1 MVIFKVLYSGLT
13 KKIIA
18 ILIFLSLIFL
28 FNLKR
33 SWGQDSILIFAGAAS
48 KPALEEI
55 ARKFE
60 EETKIKVH
68 INFGGSGFVLSQ
80 MILSKKG
87 DIYFPG
93 SSDFME
99 KAKNLDVVFPETEKK
114 VVYLVPAIVVQKGN
128 PKNIRTLKDLTRDG
142 IRIVI
147 ANPHDV
153 CVGLYAV
160 EIIEES
166 LTEIEK
172 SKLRKNIVNYAES
185 CEKTATA
192 ISLKT
197 ADVAIGW
204 RVFKYWDGDRIDVV
218 PLKREEIKRI
228 GYIPIAVSKFTKNKH
243 LALKFIEFVISEK
256 GKSIFKKFHYFT
268 TPQEAFNWIG
278 ENKKV
283 GGEYELP
290 DYWK

>member
-228 GYIPIAVSKFTKNKH
+228 GYIPIAVSKFTKNKN

-256 GKSIFKKFHYFT
+256 GKSIFKKFHYFA

-283 GGEYELP
+283 GGEYKLP

>member
-1 MVIFKVLYSGLT
+1 MVIFKVLYTGLT

-28 FNLKR
+28 FNLKM

-228 GYIPIAVSKFTKNKH
+228 GYIPIAVSKFTKNKN

-256 GKSIFKKFHYFT
+256 GKSIFKKFHYFA

-283 GGEYELP
+283 GGEYKLP

>member
-1 MVIFKVLYSGLT
+1 MAKIGFLVFFFFIFTSN
-13 KKIIA
+13 
-18 ILIFLSLIFL
+18 IFA
-28 FNLKR
+28 
-33 SWGQDSILIFAGAAS
+33 QDSIFIFAGAAS

-55 ARKFE
+55 AKNFE

-99 KAKNLDVVFPETEKK
+99 KAKSLDVIYPETEKK

-128 PKNIRTLKDLTRDG
+128 PKNIRTLRDLIKDG
-142 IRIVI
+142 IKVVI
-147 ANPHDV
+147 ANPNDV
-153 CVGLYAV
+153 CVGLYAI
-160 EIIEES
+160 EIIEDVLS
-166 LTEIEK
+166 LEERK
-172 SKLRKNIVNYAES
+172 KLRKNIVNYTES

-204 RVFKYWDGDRIDVV
+204 RVFKYWDPERIDIV
-218 PLKREEIKRI
+218 PLKKSEIKRI
-228 GYIPIAVSKFTKNKH
+228 GYIPIAVTKYTKNKK
-243 LALKFIEFVISEK
+243 LALQFINYIISAK
-256 GKSIFKKFHYFT
+256 GRAIFKKYNYFT
-268 TPQEAFNWIG
+268 TPEEAFNWIG

-283 GGEYELP
+283 GGEYKLP
-290 DYWK
+290 EHWK

>member
-80 MILSKKG
+80 MMLSKKG

-99 KAKNLDVVFPETEKK
+99 KAKSLGVVFPETERKI
-114 VVYLVPAIVVQKGN
+114 VYLVPAIVVQKGN
-128 PKNIRTLKDLTRDG
+128 PKNIKTLKDLTKDG
-142 IRIVI
+142 IKIVI

-160 EIIEES
+160 EIIEEN
-166 LTEIEK
+166 LNEQEK
-172 SKLRKNIVNYAES
+172 LKLRKNIVNYAES

-204 RVFKYWDGDRIDVV
+204 RVFKYWDEENIDIV
-218 PLKREEIKRI
+218 PLKKGEINRI
-228 GYIPIAVSKFTKNKH
+228 GYIPIAISKFTKNKE
-243 LALKFIEFVISEK
+243 LAMKFIEFVSSNK
-256 GKSIFKKFHYFT
+256 GKSIFSKHNYFT
-268 TPQEAFNWIG
+268 TPEDAFKWIG
-278 ENKKV
+278 EKKQV
-283 GGEYELP
+283 GGEYKLP
-290 DYWK
+290 DNWK